1 MSEDAE
7 GTTVDA
13 EIDRLIAL
21 HADKAY
27 AAALRMTGNPADA
40 GDVVQEAFLR
50 AMKYFH
56 RYDPNLPFEGWLN
69 AILRNVYLSALR
81 REASRRAVSLSKR
94 ADEDSAAL
102 EDALAD
108 SQPGPERL
116 AVARDESDRVQ
127 AALTRLAPASR
138 MAVALVDLEG
148 STREE
153 AAAALGCT
161 LSALDVRLHRGRHRL
176 KELLS

>member
-1 MSEDAE
+1 M
-7 GTTVDA
+7 DA

-50 AMKYFH
+50 VMRYFEN
-56 RYDPNLPFEGWLN
+56 YDKTLPFDAWLG
-69 AILRNVYLSALR
+69 AILRNVYLSSLR
-81 REASRRAVSLSKR
+81 REASRRSVSLSTR
-94 ADEDSAAL
+94 FDEDGLSL
-102 EDALAD
+102 EDRLPD
-108 SQPGPERL
+108 ESPGPDVR
-116 AVARDESDRVQ
+116 AESKENASRVQ
-127 AALTRLAPASR
+127 QALGKLSPSLR

-148 STREE
+148 ASRED
-153 AAAALGCT
+153 AAAALGCS
-161 LSALDVRLHRGRHRL
+161 LAALDVRLHRGRHKL